1 MADRPTILIC
11 DDEPNLR
18 ELMRMSLEP
27 SYEFAEAADGAEAI
41 DLAERIRPDLVLL
54 DVMMPGT
61 SGLEVIE
68 HLRSQ
73 PGLATTPIVVVSAFA
88 AASDRRAAYEAG
100 ATEFLKKPFEPEALS
115 SLVESLPCFAGAWT
129 RLASSGGWSPG
140 HCSRGQWQEA
150 CCSRSW

>member
-41 DLAERIRPDLVLL
+41 DLAERVRPDLVLL

-61 SGLEVIE
+61 SGLD
-68 HLRSQ
+68 
-73 PGLATTPIVVVSAFA
+73 
-88 AASDRRAAYEAG
+88 SDRASAQPAA
-100 ATEFLKKPFEPEALS
+100 TLLPHRLS
-115 SLVESLPCFAGAWT
+115 SSRPSRRRVTGAPPT
-129 RLASSGGWSPG
+129 PPARPSS
-140 HCSRGQWQEA
+140 
-150 CCSRSW
+150 